1 MLTEINIYL
10 GQPRLWFA
18 VMRGSRRRI
27 ICTMQFEYALELVS
41 YWTYRASHYFM
52 VSLVDDPAY
61 LALIFT

>member
-1 MLTEINIYL
+1 MVNQEQGLPLCQATC
-10 GQPRLWFA
+10 Q
-18 VMRGSRRRI
+18 RI
-27 ICTMQFEYALELVS
+27 ISLMQLEYMLELAS

>member
-1 MLTEINIYL
+1 MDLPLSQAPAE
-10 GQPRLWFA
+10 
-18 VMRGSRRRI
+18 RI
-27 ICTMQFEYALELVS
+27 IFNMELEYMLELAS